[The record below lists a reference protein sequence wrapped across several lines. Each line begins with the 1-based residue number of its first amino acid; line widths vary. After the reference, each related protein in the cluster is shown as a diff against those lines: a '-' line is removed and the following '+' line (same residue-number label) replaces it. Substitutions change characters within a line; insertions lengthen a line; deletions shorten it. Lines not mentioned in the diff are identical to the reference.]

1 MAASLAQGFLKQ
13 QTVDDSGLFA
23 WSRRF
28 FRLSHEGDLHGSA
41 SELAAQPDTSVS
53 VLGIRLAREWR
64 VSSPAAGYGFDV
76 VWPSGRVWSF
86 LSDSADTTRTWVA
99 AFNALAQ
106 RTAEDRADETI
117 TVAQSPLRASAD
129 RRANGDTPLKLGPS
143 AELPRPTPAAPAN
156 LHQSAAHDESAA
168 LTKRVQ
174 ELEQEVAEGTRRSEE
189 RLRAAEQSHRA
200 EVDALREELAM
211 QANQAAALSLQ
222 KALQTKVD
230 RLQEELAAQ
239 VKRNHTLEE
248 RLSNRCDRSELK
260 ESRLR
265 EELSALAE
273 RFRGTQESMSGLGE
287 EHEAEMRRLAEDFR
301 RESTKLRNRISAL
314 ESDLA
319 RATEVREELV
329 QRRVQEA
336 EERFRDAQNRVE
348 EEVRVAVR
356 REVEGAH
363 MRELAAMQRKCSSD
377 VAQAVAE
384 EKKLAASQVET
395 VRAGFVQREKELAA
409 DVKRLEELHGRRA
422 GKLETQLAEAKAEQ
436 QRLSSALQELKEG
449 EERRIQEMRKQVESR
464 HASAVSQAA
473 QVSELNTQLA
483 SLQRLVQESRV
494 REQSYRDQL
503 SQSMEENKALRYEIA
518 EVRRHATDGS
528 YQTHQWRNLM
538 RELELSKATV
548 ESCLHIAQD
557 EVKMLEN
564 ELSRLKDEN
573 HDLRDIINR
582 SDNIIYGKAKR
593 SASLGRNKEN
603 GGGVA
608 NSATL
613 GGTNRT
619 RRDML

>member
-41 SELAAQPDTSVS
+41 SELAAQPETSVS

-117 TVAQSPLRASAD
+117 FVAQSPLRASAD

-200 EVDALREELAM
+200 EVDAL
-211 QANQAAALSLQ
+211 
-222 KALQTKVD
+222 
-230 RLQEELAAQ
+230 QEELAAQ
-239 VKRNHTLEE
+239 VKRNRTLEE

-348 EEVRVAVR
+348 EGVRVAVR

-449 EERRIQEMRKQVESR
+449 EERRIQEMRKQLESR

-528 YQTHQWRNLM
+528 HQTHQWRNLM

>member
-41 SELAAQPDTSVS
+41 SELAAQPETSVS

-106 RTAEDRADETI
+106 RTAEDLADVTI

-129 RRANGDTPLKLGPS
+129 RRAHGDTPLKLGPS
-143 AELPRPTPAAPAN
+143 AELPRPTPAAPAS

-174 ELEQEVAEGTRRSEE
+174 ELEQEVAEGT
-189 RLRAAEQSHRA
+189 QSHRA

-211 QANQAAALSLQ
+211 Q
-222 KALQTKVD
+222 
-230 RLQEELAAQ
+230 
-239 VKRNHTLEE
+239 VKRIRTLEE

-449 EERRIQEMRKQVESR
+449 EERRIKEMRKQVESR

-528 YQTHQWRNLM
+528 HQTHQWRNLM

-593 SASLGRNKEN
+593 SASMGRNKEN

>member
-41 SELAAQPDTSVS
+41 SELAAQPETSVS

-143 AELPRPTPAAPAN
+143 AELPRPTPATPAN

-200 EVDALREELAM
+200 EVDAL
-211 QANQAAALSLQ
+211 
-222 KALQTKVD
+222 
-230 RLQEELAAQ
+230 QEELAAQ
-239 VKRNHTLEE
+239 VKRNRTLEE

-449 EERRIQEMRKQVESR
+449 EERRIQEMRKQLESR

-613 GGTNRT
+613 GGKNRT